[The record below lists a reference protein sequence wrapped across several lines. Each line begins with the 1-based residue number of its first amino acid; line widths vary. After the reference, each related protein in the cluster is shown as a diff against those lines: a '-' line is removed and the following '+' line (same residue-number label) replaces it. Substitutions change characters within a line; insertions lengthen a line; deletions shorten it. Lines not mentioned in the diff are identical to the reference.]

1 VTREQAVL
9 DQVTRVAGVR
19 SALLASLDDGLVI
32 ADSALEGQDTAA
44 AAALAARLVQRL
56 RALTAALRHPPL
68 TLVLLQASGGQL
80 FAAAG
85 GEGLVLIAV
94 TDNDA
99 NIGEVR
105 LALLDAAGRL
115 A

>member
-1 VTREQAVL
+1 MTREQTVL
-9 DQVTRVAGVR
+9 DEVARLPGVR
-19 SALLASLDDGLVI
+19 SALLASLEDGLVV
-32 ADSALEGQDTAA
+32 AEASLEAQDPAA
-44 AAALAARLVQRL
+44 PAALAARLVQRL
-56 RALTAALRHPPL
+56 GALPRAVGHPPL
-68 TLVLLQASGGQL
+68 TMVLLQATGGQL
-80 FAAAG
+80 FAAPG

-94 TDNDA
+94 TSPDV